1 MAHTLVKALALCAA
15 ILGTGVSTQDGLG
28 LNATVTDVYPTPEG
42 VGAGTWELAY
52 AKARALVSQMS
63 LEEMN
68 NLTNGFSTTAN
79 GCSGISGGVPR
90 LGFDGFCLQDA
101 GNGVRGTD
109 GVSSYASGISVG
121 ASWNA
126 TLAHER
132 AKYMGAEF
140 KTKGA
145 NVALGPVVGPLGRI
159 ASGGRNWEGM
169 SNDPY
174 LAGILGAETV
184 KGLQKSVIACVKHFI
199 GNEQETHRTSFAMPS
214 ASMNIPD
221 QAMHELYLWPFQDL
235 VEAGAGSIMCS
246 YNRLNNTYACENSG
260 ILNGLLKTELNFQG
274 FVVTDWGAEHSGL
287 PEANA
292 GLDMVMPRSAYWSN
306 GSLAAAVQNGTFDR
320 TRLQDMATR
329 IVAAWYLVEQDSA
342 DYPKLGIGMPPS
354 LLLPHQ
360 YVNAKDPAALPEIRQ
375 QAVEGHV
382 LVKNVNNTLP
392 LKKPDVLSIFG
403 YDAMPRPNYGP
414 QYIGVTANSTGTEA
428 FSLNWQDIGAV
439 GSLFQTFLSSLL
451 TPDVPETQD
460 GLLYT
465 GGGSGSNTAP
475 YISTP
480 YDALVSQAQQDGT
493 SLFYDFNLTDPL
505 W

>member
-392 LKKPDVLSIFG
+392 LKKTRCIVNIRLRCHASTQLWSSIYWG
-403 YDAMPRPNYGP
+403 
-414 QYIGVTANSTGTEA
+414 NSKQHGHR
-428 FSLNWQDIGAV
+428 
-439 GSLFQTFLSSLL
+439 SLL
-451 TPDVPETQD
+451 SQLARYWRRRVVVPDILIEPVDSRRARDTRWVTVHWRRKWFEYCTIYQHAIRCTRI
-460 GLLYT
+460 T
-465 GGGSGSNTAP
+465 GSAGWYKSVLRLQP
-475 YISTP
+475 H
-480 YDALVSQAQQDGT
+480 
-493 SLFYDFNLTDPL
+493 
-505 W
+505 